1 MIKRVFLF
9 LLTNLLVLL
18 SVSVVLKV
26 LGLEPLLNSYNINY
40 QSLMIFCLVYGMV
53 GSFIS
58 LQLSIF
64 MAKKMM
70 GVEVVDNTKAREQ
83 WQIDLVAM
91 VYTCA
96 KKAGLKKMPEVG
108 VFYSDEMNAF
118 ATGPSKNKSLVAV
131 SSGLLNNMNRD
142 EIEAVIGHEVAHI
155 ANGDMVTMTLLQG
168 IVNAFV
174 MFFARILAQVVSTAL
189 RSNSESRVG
198 GGFIYFGLVIAF
210 EIVLMILGSLVVNWF
225 SRYREYRADAGGAA
239 VTSRD
244 QMIAALRKLGMQ
256 GHKTEA
262 PDGLAALQMYNKK
275 SFMELFSTHPSLDK
289 RIKKLQKRSY

>member
-18 SVSVVLKV
+18 SISVILKV
-26 LGLEPLLNSYNINY
+26 LGLEPMLNSYNINY
-40 QSLMIFCLVYGMV
+40 QSLLIFCLLYGMV

-70 GVEVVDNTKAREQ
+70 GVEIIDNSKAREQ
-83 WQIDLVAM
+83 WEIDLVAM
-91 VYTCA
+91 VYSCA
-96 KKAGLKKMPEVG
+96 QRSGLKKMPEVG

-131 SSGLLNNMNRD
+131 SSGLIHNMNK
-142 EIEAVIGHEVAHI
+142 EEVEAVIGHEVAHI

-174 MFFARILAQVVSTAL
+174 MFFARILAQVVSSAI
-189 RSNSESRVG
+189 RSNSDSRSS
-198 GGFIYFGLVIAF
+198 GGFVYFILVLAF
-210 EIVLMILGSLVVNWF
+210 EVVLMILGSLVVNWF
-225 SRYREYRADAGGAA
+225 SRYREYRADAGGASL
-239 VTSRD
+239 TSRE
-244 QMIAALRKLGMQ
+244 QMIAALRKLSMQ
-256 GHKTEA
+256 NHKTVA
-262 PDGLAALQMYNKK
+262 PDGMAALQMYNKK
-275 SFMELFSTHPSLDK
+275 SLMDLFSTHPSLEK
-289 RIKKLQKRSY
+289 RIKALQKR